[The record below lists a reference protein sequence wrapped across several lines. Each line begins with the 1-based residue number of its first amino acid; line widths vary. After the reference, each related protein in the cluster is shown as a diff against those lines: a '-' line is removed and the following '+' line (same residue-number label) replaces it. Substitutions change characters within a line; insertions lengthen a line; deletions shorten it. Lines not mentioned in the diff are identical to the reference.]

1 MRDANVTRELARTE
15 ALSQTAETY
24 TVRRLT
30 DRETIRRLLEP
41 HPAYAAYALGQL
53 EPRLFP
59 LSRWWLAE
67 GDGRNTQSGG
77 RALLLHSRGGLG
89 NALFALGEAAPLAAL
104 LSLHPGPRRAFATCQ
119 AEHLGILRRFFDL
132 SQEHLLLRMKV
143 TADAFR
149 PLEGETR
156 LLRGRD
162 ARIVN
167 RLYNA
172 EGAVAS
178 YTARQ
183 IEDGVYFGVNV
194 GERLVA
200 VAGTHAVS
208 PTHGVAVVGN
218 VYTHPRYRGRGLG
231 ALVTSAVTAAVIE
244 ACPLVVLSVDPR
256 NRAAARA
263 YQRLGYQGDCRLI
276 EAAAT
281 RKDRLGLR
289 SLVRRLVAVH
299 RGGRGRGAGGALIRL

>member
-1 MRDANVTRELARTE
+1 MARAE
-15 ALSQTAETY
+15 ALSPTAETY
-24 TVRRLT
+24 IVRRLK
-30 DRETIRRLLEP
+30 DPEAIRRLLESRP
-41 HPAYAAYALGQL
+41 VYTAYALGQL
-53 EPRLFP
+53 EPHLFP
-59 LSRWWLAE
+59 LSEWWLAE
-67 GDGRNTQSGG
+67 GDGQTAPLGG

-104 LSLHPGPRRAFATCQ
+104 LHLHPGPRNTFATCQ
-119 AEHLGILRRFFDL
+119 AKHIGVLRHFFHL
-132 SQEHLLLRMKV
+132 SQAQPMLRMKV
-143 TADAFR
+143 TADTFR
-149 PLEGETR
+149 PPQDEAR
-156 LLRGRD
+156 RLRGREV
-162 ARIVN
+162 RLVN

-183 IEDGVYFGVNV
+183 IEEGVYFGAYV

-231 ALVTSAVTAAVIE
+231 ALVTGAVTAAVIE

-256 NRAAARA
+256 NRAAVRA
-263 YQRLGYQGDCRLI
+263 YQRLGYEGECRLI

-281 RKDRLGLR
+281 RKDRLGLS
-289 SLVRRLVAVH
+289 SLVHRLVAAR
-299 RGGRGRGAGGALIRL
+299 RGGRGRGAGGALVRL

>member
-1 MRDANVTRELARTE
+1 MARAD
-15 ALSQTAETY
+15 ALSRTAETY
-24 TVRRLT
+24 IVRRLK
-30 DRETIRRLLEP
+30 DRDAILRLLESRP
-41 HPAYAAYALGQL
+41 VYTAYALGQL

-59 LSRWWLAE
+59 LTEWWLAE
-67 GDGRNTQSGG
+67 GDA

-104 LSLHPGPRRAFATCQ
+104 LSLHPGPRNAFATCK
-119 AEHLGILRRFFDL
+119 AEHIGVLRRFFYL
-132 SQEHLLLRMKV
+132 SPAQPMLRMKV
-143 TADAFR
+143 TAETFR
-149 PLEGETR
+149 PPQGEAR
-156 LLRGRD
+156 RLRGRD
-162 ARIVN
+162 VRPVN

-183 IEDGVYFGVNV
+183 IEEGMYFGAYV

-208 PTHGVAVVGN
+208 PAHGVAVVGN

-231 ALVTSAVTAAVIE
+231 ALVTGAVTAAVIE

-263 YQRLGYQGDCRLI
+263 YQRLGYEGECRLI

-281 RKDRLGLR
+281 RKDRLGLS
-289 SLVRRLVAVH
+289 SLVRRLLAAQ
-299 RGGRGRGAGGALIRL
+299 RGRSAGGALVRL